1 MKTNIYIHKSAKTIQ
16 DDEPLEFHI
25 SYTSHQM
32 ANGKCCSVLDLS
44 YKIQECLLIH
54 NNVQTITEY
63 AF

>member
-32 ANGKCCSVLDLS
+32 ANVAVCLDQS

-54 NNVQTITEY
+54 NNV
-63 AF
+63 